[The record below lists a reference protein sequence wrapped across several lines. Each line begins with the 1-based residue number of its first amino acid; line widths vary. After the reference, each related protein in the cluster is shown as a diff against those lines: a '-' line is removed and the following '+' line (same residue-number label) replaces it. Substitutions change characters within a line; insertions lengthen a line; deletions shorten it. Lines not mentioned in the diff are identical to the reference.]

1 MNIGGLIFMTWIA
14 GEISVLIFQMNT
26 QSNYY
31 QNEIDV
37 MNTAM
42 KNAKLPSELQDDIRD
57 YFVKVQGT
65 MAHQ

>member
-1 MNIGGLIFMTWIA
+1 
-14 GEISVLIFQMNT
+14 
-26 QSNYY
+26 
-31 QNEIDV
+31 

-42 KNAKLPSELQDDIRD
+42 KNAKLPLELQEDIRD